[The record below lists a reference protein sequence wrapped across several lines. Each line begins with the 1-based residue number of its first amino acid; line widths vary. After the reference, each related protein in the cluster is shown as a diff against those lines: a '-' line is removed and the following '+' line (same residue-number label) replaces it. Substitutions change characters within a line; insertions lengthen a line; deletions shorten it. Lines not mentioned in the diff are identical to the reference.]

1 MESLWKPGVH
11 GIVEYAPIL
20 QTIALS
26 ACFLALFAFLIDH
39 VDLLLRTWPVRKLHR
54 VCGQTLLQARFRR
67 KLSGVELEDALR
79 RAYYLC
85 TKRGKAFATKADL
98 ENWIIMLPL
107 KSMKEWC
114 NLPASHLSFMNY
126 VENASAIGYHTNAD
140 CQTHI
145 NSILA
150 YNQKRHF
157 DYLHSLAL
165 KDTSE
170 LLPSM
175 IGNPNSKEWVKF
187 NPQFT
192 ASNLMMHFAT
202 SLVLGTQFSRD
213 PDLMEHITAHVLGI
227 EDVVNEFDRCPRF
240 LWPLL
245 WRLSSTHRNFRSN
258 FSIIKKKVIPEIKRR
273 IKLLRYGD
281 KAEGD
286 STMLTIFLKQAL
298 KEGLISQVE
307 NSKSEEKDIDSLF
320 MKTLFHIYE
329 VWGPITPVLGAMF
342 TRCMANPEYADA
354 LREEISDSL
363 ASHGGW
369 DSDFLAH
376 TPKLESFLR
385 ESLRLYAPI
394 SISVSRRLAKPL
406 KLESMNMDLAKG
418 TCIGVP
424 TRCIHT
430 DPANYPDPMAF
441 NPYRFYDP
449 ATNTCSPRASTA
461 SETFLAFSYG
471 TGLCPGRFIGVKVC
485 ELMLA
490 KILLNYDVKYVS
502 ENQEFPTIVLM
513 ENTWSWLDTDFT
525 AHIRRRQQ
533 GLA

>member
-79 RAYYLC
+79 RAYYL
-85 TKRGKAFATKADL
+85 
-98 ENWIIMLPL
+98 
-107 KSMKEWC
+107 
-114 NLPASHLSFMNY
+114 
-126 VENASAIGYHTNAD
+126 ASAIGYHTNAD

-165 KDTSE
+165 KDT
-170 LLPSM
+170 
-175 IGNPNSKEWVKF
+175 KWVKF

-240 LWPLL
+240 LWPIL